1 MRWIFSFW
9 ELHDKIR
16 KTRRIK
22 GKVRPRAVRGRM
34 RFEKRMAMEAL
45 RRLLYAE
52 MSREEYKACLPDIQ
66 RSNRQRVTAY
76 LGIACAFLTVLW
88 ILSGALEFLRP
99 NMLAYMIALAVCMGL
114 QAVNR
119 AFPGKNGLLLTWLM
133 YAFEALLY
141 VLGIYLGIHPSPDT
155 PTVSFIAFLLAVPL
169 LFVMRPIQHIL
180 NVVFFDGIFI
190 LTCFL
195 FKSKETLPVDILD
208 GMVFGAVSCIIST
221 FIMLSMHENF
231 SIRHKLLGIA
241 ETDLNVGLK
250 NRNAYES
257 QMRDY
262 PMHCSSTLSCVYLDV
277 NGLHELN
284 NTRGHAAG
292 DEMLKTVAAKVR
304 DIFGEEYS
312 YRVGGDEFVA
322 FAMDKSAEEMRALI
336 HKLVQEVDE
345 AGYSV
350 AVGTATHSAGGID
363 MEVLVKSAETRM
375 YLAKEEHYRLAGK
388 TRE

>member
-1 MRWIFSFW
+1 
-9 ELHDKIR
+9 
-16 KTRRIK
+16 
-22 GKVRPRAVRGRM
+22 
-34 RFEKRMAMEAL
+34 MEAL
-45 RRLLYAE
+45 RRLLLYAE
-52 MSREEYKACLPDIQ
+52 MSREKYKACLPDIQ

-88 ILSGALEFLRP
+88 ILSGVLEFLRP

-119 AFPGKNGLLLTWLM
+119 TFPGKNGLLLTWLM

-180 NVVFFDGIFI
+180 NVVFFDGVFI

-250 NRNAYES
+250 NRNAHES
-257 QMRDY
+257 QMHDY

-304 DIFGEEYS
+304 DIFGEKYS
-312 YRVGGDEFVA
+312 YRVGGDEFVPLRWTRA
-322 FAMDKSAEEMRALI
+322 PKRCARSSTSWCRRWTRPVTRWPWVQRLTARAASTWKSSSNRPKHGCIWQRKSTIALPGRPEDKMQKRYT
-336 HKLVQEVDE
+336 
-345 AGYSV
+345 AGLS
-350 AVGTATHSAGGID
+350 GGVPLFCAAYFFFWRFVVEYTVFIC
-363 MEVLVKSAETRM
+363 S
-375 YLAKEEHYRLAGK
+375 
-388 TRE
+388 

>member
-1 MRWIFSFW
+1 MRWMFSFW

-16 KTRRIK
+16 KTRRTK

-119 AFPGKNGLLLTWLM
+119 TFPGKNGLLLTWLM

-208 GMVFGAVSCIIST
+208 GVVFGAVSCIIST

-257 QMRDY
+257 QMHDY

-292 DEMLKTVAAKVR
+292 DEMIKTVAAKVR

-388 TRE
+388 TRG